1 QSLSRKFFESSVAK
15 IRAIFKMANRD
26 ADQWLRNIMSP
37 MESQVREHQILL
49 RRRLESIKRIHQATD
64 TLDERI
70 KELEGIRDGI
80 REQGKNLEKRA
91 EKIMI
96 DISENQEAG
105 SPSGNAG

>member
-1 QSLSRKFFESSVAK
+1 QQSLSRKFFESSVAK

-37 MESQVREHQILL
+37 METQVRDHQILL

-80 REQGKNLEKRA
+80 REQEKNLEQRA
-91 EKIMI
+91 DKIMANLGEEQ
-96 DISENQEAG
+96 DAAQKPA
-105 SPSGNAG
+105 